1 MRTKALLGLAVLT
14 ASAVTCV
21 AQVYSLNIVG
31 YVNKQVNPNKFYL
44 LGNPLDKSNSGGNNV
59 TNVIPT
65 LPATFDGSIVFTFAN
80 GTLSPAA
87 TYVTVLGGWSVDV
100 PAAADLPP
108 GRGFYLFTGADVPAN
123 STVTFVGEV
132 VGTSNTGRTNTLTG
146 PQKFSLISSPFP
158 AAMNLKTMG
167 LTGQDGDL
175 VYRYNTTSGALGQ
188 PTTFVQVLG
197 GWSDDAGS
205 PPEGPT
211 IDVGEGFFYFNNNAD
226 FVWKQYFTVQ

>member
-44 LGNPLDKSNSGGNNV
+44 LGNPLDKSNSGGNSV

-65 LPATFDGSIVFTFAN
+65 LPATFDGSTLFTFDN
-80 GTLSPAA
+80 GTINIGA
-87 TYVTVLGGWSVDV
+87 TYVSVLGGWSVDV
-100 PAAADLPP
+100 PAAAELPP
-108 GRGFYLFTGADVPAN
+108 GRGFYLLTGADVPAN
-123 STVTFVGEV
+123 STITFVGEV
-132 VGTSNTGRTNTLTG
+132 VGTSNTGRTNTLPG
-146 PQKFSLISSPFP
+146 GNKFSLVASPFP
-158 AAMNLKTMG
+158 AAQSLKAMG
-167 LTGQDGDL
+167 LTGQDGDT
-175 VYRYNTTSGALGQ
+175 VYRFNDANGTFV
-188 PTTFVQVLG
+188 PTTYVQVLNA
-197 GWSDDAGS
+197 WSDDVGS

-211 IDVGEGFFYFNNNAD
+211 LNVGEGIFYYNTQSD